1 MKKFELWHGDCLEL
15 MKNIPDGSVDL
26 TVTSPPYDNLRTYN
40 GNIDQWNFEK
50 FKAIAYELKFQP
62 DGKIKHTAIL
72 KEPKA
77 NCLVYCRL
85 EDVKEK

>member
-1 MKKFELWHGDCLEL
+1 MERKLYLEL
-15 MKNIPDGSVDL
+15 CQRQEMKGGVLVEDGGISYL
-26 TVTSPPYDNLRTYN
+26 PY
-40 GNIDQWNFEK
+40 
-50 FKAIAYELKFQP
+50 AYELKFQP

-72 KEPKA
+72 KETKG

>member
-1 MKKFELWHGDCLEL
+1 MKGGVLVEY
-15 MKNIPDGSVDL
+15 DGISYQ
-26 TVTSPPYDNLRTYN
+26 PY
-40 GNIDQWNFEK
+40 
-50 FKAIAYELKFQP
+50 AYELKFQT

-72 KEPKA
+72 TEPKA

>member
-1 MKKFELWHGDCLEL
+1 MERKLYLEL
-15 MKNIPDGSVDL
+15 CQRQAIKGGVLVEYSGIAYQ
-26 TVTSPPYDNLRTYN
+26 PY
-40 GNIDQWNFEK
+40 
-50 FKAIAYELKFQP
+50 AYELKFKP

-72 KEPKA
+72 EEPKS

>member
-1 MKKFELWHGDCLEL
+1 MKYVGSKDRLSKQLAPIIQSYIGGMGDSC
-15 MKNIPDGSVDL
+15 NCH
-26 TVTSPPYDNLRTYN
+26 RCH
-40 GNIDQWNFEK
+40 
-50 FKAIAYELKFQP
+50 AYELKFQL

-77 NCLVYCRL
+77 NSLVYCRL

>member
-1 MKKFELWHGDCLEL
+1 MERKLYLDLCHRQAMKGGVLVEY
-15 MKNIPDGSVDL
+15 DGVAYQ
-26 TVTSPPYDNLRTYN
+26 PY
-40 GNIDQWNFEK
+40 
-50 FKAIAYELKFQP
+50 AYEFKVQP

-77 NCLVYCRL
+77 IALIYCKL

>member
-1 MKKFELWHGDCLEL
+1 MERKLYLEL
-15 MKNIPDGSVDL
+15 CQRQTMKGGVLVEYGCISYQ
-26 TVTSPPYDNLRTYN
+26 PY
-40 GNIDQWNFEK
+40 
-50 FKAIAYELKFQP
+50 AYELKFQP

-77 NCLVYCRL
+77 NSLVYCKL

>member
-1 MKKFELWHGDCLEL
+1 MKYVGSKDRLSKQLAPIIQSYIDGMGDSC
-15 MKNIPDGSVDL
+15 NCQ
-26 TVTSPPYDNLRTYN
+26 RRH
-40 GNIDQWNFEK
+40 
-50 FKAIAYELKFQP
+50 AYELKFQQ

-72 KEPKA
+72 KDQKA

>member
-1 MKKFELWHGDCLEL
+1 MERKLYLEL
-15 MKNIPDGSVDL
+15 CQRQAIKGSVL
-26 TVTSPPYDNLRTYN
+26 VEYERISYQPY
-40 GNIDQWNFEK
+40 
-50 FKAIAYELKFQP
+50 AYELKFQP

-72 KEPKA
+72 KDQKE

>member
-1 MKKFELWHGDCLEL
+1 MERKLYLEL
-15 MKNIPDGSVDL
+15 CQLQSMKGGVLVEYGGIAYQ
-26 TVTSPPYDNLRTYN
+26 PYS
-40 GNIDQWNFEK
+40 
-50 FKAIAYELKFQP
+50 YELKFQQ

-72 KEPKA
+72 KEPKS

>member
-1 MKKFELWHGDCLEL
+1 MERKLYLEL
-15 MKNIPDGSVDL
+15 CQRQAIKGGVLVEYSGIAYQ
-26 TVTSPPYDNLRTYN
+26 PY
-40 GNIDQWNFEK
+40 
-50 FKAIAYELKFQP
+50 AYELKFKP

-72 KEPKA
+72 KDPKS

>member
-1 MKKFELWHGDCLEL
+1 MERKLYLEL
-15 MKNIPDGSVDL
+15 CKLQSMKGGVLVEYDGISYQ
-26 TVTSPPYDNLRTYN
+26 PY
-40 GNIDQWNFEK
+40 
-50 FKAIAYELKFQP
+50 AYELKFQS
-62 DGKIKHTAIL
+62 DGKIKNTAIL